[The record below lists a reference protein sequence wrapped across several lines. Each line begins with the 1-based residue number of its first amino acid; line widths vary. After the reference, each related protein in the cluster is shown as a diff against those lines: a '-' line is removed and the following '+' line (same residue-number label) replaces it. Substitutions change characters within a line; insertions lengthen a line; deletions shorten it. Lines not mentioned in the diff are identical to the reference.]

1 MDGLVRYGGWS
12 LEYSLCSLGSPG
24 ASYFSRT
31 LDRSLNTSLEQ
42 RVRSFSRVDDT
53 LGLITLLRQ
62 ILVLDP
68 VRRPDVS
75 DFVDD
80 PWFVD
85 SSSPLIPS
93 SPSSSSGSELE

>member
-1 MDGLVRYGGWS
+1 MGS
-12 LEYSLCSLGSPG
+12 LGTEADTWKYSLFSLGSLG
-24 ASYFSRT
+24 ASYSPGT
-31 LDRSLNTSLEQ
+31 LDRHLDTSLEQ

-62 ILVLDP
+62 MLVFDP
-68 VRRPDVS
+68 LLRPDVS
-75 DFVDD
+75 DFLDH
-80 PWFVD
+80 PWFVC